1 MNKKILIVSLIVL
14 LAVVGVS
21 TYFYYQKQNEETQQ
35 AVQESEM
42 RMKYPWRYAD
52 FSIPDPNLLVVLGQ
66 QISNATWLSPGEK
79 RTEAA
84 WIWNKYYFLHHK
96 NTNNEQ

>member
-1 MNKKILIVSLIVL
+1 MNKKILIVSLTVL

-21 TYFYYQKQNEETQQ
+21 TYFYCQKQNEEAQQ

-52 FSIPDPNLLVVLGQ
+52 FSDPDPNLLVILGQ
-66 QISNATWLSPGEK
+66 QISNATWLSEGEK

-84 WIWNKYYFLHHK
+84 WIWNKYHSIHHK
-96 NTNNEQ
+96 NTDNEQ